1 MLPPDDGVPVLHAV
15 PGGPVPS
22 IALSSAAI
30 RRRSILTATAAM
42 VGATALGSLLSA
54 CGKSPPSFDNLDI
67 SGNSGFE
74 PAFSIADTNGQMRT
88 IADYKGKVV
97 VLFFGYT
104 QCPDVCPTSLAE
116 LAQAKKQ
123 LGADGAKLQV
133 ILVSVDPERDTPAI
147 LAQYVAAFDPSFVAL
162 RPADDAAVARL
173 AKQFHIVVKKTPA
186 TANAPYA
193 IEHSAASFVY
203 DPSGRLRL
211 YARDGQGVDRWLH
224 DIKILA
230 NEPNAAGA

>member
-1 MLPPDDGVPVLHAV
+1 ML
-15 PGGPVPS
+15 
-22 IALSSAAI
+22 
-30 RRRSILTATAAM
+30 RRRSFLTAATA
-42 VGATALGSLLSA
+42 VLGATALGSLLSA
-54 CGKSPPSFDNLDI
+54 CGKAPPSFDNLDI

-74 PAFSIADTNGQMRT
+74 PAFSLPDTNGQTRT
-88 IADYKGKVV
+88 IADYKGNVV

-123 LGADGAKLQV
+123 LGANGSRLQV
-133 ILVSVDPERDTPAI
+133 VLVSVDPERDTPAI

-186 TANAPYA
+186 SAGGPYA
-193 IEHSAASFVY
+193 IEHTAASFVF
-203 DPSGRLRL
+203 DPSGKLRL
-211 YARDGQGVDRWLH
+211 YAHDGQGVDRWLH
-224 DIKILA
+224 DVNILL
-230 NEPNAAGA
+230 NESNEQTKSAA

>member
-1 MLPPDDGVPVLHAV
+1 ML
-15 PGGPVPS
+15 S
-22 IALSSAAI
+22 
-30 RRRSILTATAAM
+30 
-42 VGATALGSLLSA
+42 VGALGSLLGA

-74 PAFSIADTNGQMRT
+74 PAFSLPDSSGQIRT

-116 LAQAKKQ
+116 LAEAKKQ
-123 LGADGAKLQV
+123 LGADGDGLQV

-147 LAQYVAAFDPSFVAL
+147 LAQYAAAFDPSFVAL
-162 RPADDAAVARL
+162 RPADDAAVARI

-186 TANAPYA
+186 SAAGPYA
-193 IEHSAASFVY
+193 IEHTAASFVF
-203 DPSGRLRL
+203 DPSGKLRL
-211 YARDGQGVDRWLH
+211 YARDGQGVARWLH
-224 DIKILA
+224 DVKILL
-230 NEPNAAGA
+230 NEPGEQTKSAA